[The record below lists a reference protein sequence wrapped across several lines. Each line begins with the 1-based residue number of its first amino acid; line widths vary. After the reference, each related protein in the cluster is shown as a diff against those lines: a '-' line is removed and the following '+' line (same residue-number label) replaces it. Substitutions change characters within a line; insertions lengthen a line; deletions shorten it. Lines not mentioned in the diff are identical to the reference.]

1 MLPLVYLVIIQE
13 GLVKDFFTC
22 TSKAF
27 YCACSTFLPLLITRN
42 PKSVLK
48 IVCPTVHFFKL
59 RSLAPNP
66 SSLHMPEKS
75 DSENVQ
81 E

>member
-27 YCACSTFLPLLITRN
+27 YCACSTFLPLLVIRN
-42 PKSVLK
+42 LKSVLK
-48 IVCPTVHFFKL
+48 IVCPTVHFLQL

-75 DSENVQ
+75 DSENVH